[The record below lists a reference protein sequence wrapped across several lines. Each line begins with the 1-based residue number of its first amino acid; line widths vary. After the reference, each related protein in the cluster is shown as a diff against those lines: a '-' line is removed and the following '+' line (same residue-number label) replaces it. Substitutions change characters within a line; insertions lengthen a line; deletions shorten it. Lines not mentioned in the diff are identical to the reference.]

1 MLAGMSRTL
10 LIGNSSIAYKYK
22 TGVKGAYKHSSLP
35 QRSFKV
41 EVPQESNKI
50 IQQVVQKVVQTA
62 KHLRIQIITGFWR
75 LNLHQILMKY
85 R

>member
-1 MLAGMSRTL
+1 MSRTL
-10 LIGNSSIAYKYK
+10 LIGTSSIAYKY
-22 TGVKGAYKHSSLP
+22 VKDAYKRSSLL

-41 EVPQESNKI
+41 EVPQELNKI

-62 KHLRIQIITGFWR
+62 KHLRIKIITGFWR
-75 LNLHQILMKY
+75 LNFRQILMKY